1 MPRQRVRFNAS
12 LPSLR
17 GVASYWCL
25 GFDPLL
31 WQTVKLAPRSC
42 ASVAAILDARFV
54 KIHSVE
60 ARLGSFRSM
69 SEFTLLGLKHTVLSP
84 GRRYFP
90 EISPLD

>member
-1 MPRQRVRFNAS
+1 MPSQRVRFNAS

-17 GVASYWCL
+17 GVASYECL

-54 KIHSVE
+54 KIKYIINFVEREIE

-69 SEFTLLGLKHTVLSP
+69 SEFT
-84 GRRYFP
+84 GRF
-90 EISPLD
+90 